1 MYLDQLVLSYGGL
14 TDTTAPKL
22 SLQYNAASN
31 TVTGTVKDDIDGAA
45 IPTIHV
51 TYDGKSYTSYTYSQS
66 SGALSISLPAA
77 DGAQHRVNVVAGDA
91 SGNLSRAGVNAGTSS
106 ATPAFA
112 DMRDHWRTMRWRT
125 SSAAA
130 FRTARTVTSCRIRT
144 QPVRNLPCCSRVT

>member
-1 MYLDQLVLSYGGL
+1 M
-14 TDTTAPKL
+14 
-22 SLQYNAASN
+22 
-31 TVTGTVKDDIDGAA
+31 TGTVKDDIDGAA
-45 IPTIHV
+45 IPTIRV

-112 DMRDHWRTMRWRT
+112 DMPSGICR
-125 SSAAA
+125 AARA
-130 FRTARTVTSCRIRT
+130 LLRFFAGLFLRAAPVCRYE
-144 QPVRNLPCCSRVT
+144 